1 MHLFILKTDNAIT
14 AMNYHVYRRISVF
27 NYTFMIYAF
36 IAGTIIALIC
46 GIISFFVII
55 RRLSFASHAL
65 GHISL
70 TGASGA
76 VLLNL
81 SAMTG
86 QLTINLIAGLLMGA
100 FGDKIKKN
108 DIAIG
113 IVLTFFLGLGTY
125 FLFLYQSG
133 YSGSVMSILV
143 GNILT
148 VTLEQIYI
156 LLALAIFTIAL
167 LAAIARPLFISS
179 IDPVFAES
187 KRISNKFLS
196 ILLFICIAITVSMA
210 CQIVGILLVFSLLI
224 GPAAIAT
231 QWIDGFYKPIALSTV
246 ISILTVWSG
255 IIAAYYID
263 VPISFFITTIICIL
277 YLISIIKNKFY

>member
-1 MHLFILKTDNAIT
+1 MF
-14 AMNYHVYRRISVF
+14 S
-27 NYTFMIYAF
+27 YTFMLYAF
-36 IAGTIIALIC
+36 IAGTIIAIIC

-81 SAMTG
+81 SAMSG
-86 QLTINLIAGLLMGA
+86 QLAINLIAGLLMGA

-143 GNILT
+143 GDILT
-148 VTLEQIYI
+148 VSLEQIYI
-156 LLALAIFTIAL
+156 LIGLAIFTIVL
-167 LAAIARPLFISS
+167 LIIIARPLFISS
-179 IDPVFAES
+179 IDPIFAES
-187 KRISNKFLS
+187 KKVSNKLLS

-210 CQIVGILLVFSLLI
+210 CQVVGILLVFSLLI

-231 QWIDGFYKPIALSTV
+231 QWVDGFYKPIALSTL
-246 ISILTVWSG
+246 ISVLTVWSG
-255 IIAAYYID
+255 IVAAYYID

-277 YLISIIKNKFY
+277 YLISILKNKFQ

>member
-231 QWIDGFYKPIALSTV
+231 QWVDGFYKPIALSTV

>member
-1 MHLFILKTDNAIT
+1 M
-14 AMNYHVYRRISVF
+14 F
-27 NYTFMIYAF
+27 NYLFMQYAF
-36 IAGTIIALIC
+36 IAGTIIAFIC
-46 GIISFFVII
+46 GLISFFVII

-70 TGASGA
+70 TGAAGA

-81 SAMTG
+81 SAITG
-86 QLTINLIAGLLMGA
+86 QLTINLIAGILMGT

-143 GNILT
+143 GDILT
-148 VTLEQIYI
+148 VTIEQIYV
-156 LLALAIFTIAL
+156 LLGLAIFTTL
-167 LAAIARPLFISS
+167 LLIVIARPLFISS
-179 IDPVFAES
+179 LDPTFAQS
-187 KRISNKFLS
+187 KKISNKLLS

-210 CQIVGILLVFSLLI
+210 CQVVGILLIFSLLI

-231 QWIDGFYKPIALSTV
+231 QWVDGFYKPIILSCIV
-246 ISILTVWSG
+246 SVVTVWSG
-255 IIAAYYID
+255 IVAAYYID
-263 VPISFFITTIICIL
+263 VPISFFITTIICGL
-277 YLISIIKNKFY
+277 YLVSITKNRLYS

>member
-1 MHLFILKTDNAIT
+1 
-14 AMNYHVYRRISVF
+14 VF
-27 NYTFMIYAF
+27 SYTFMLYAF
-36 IAGTIIALIC
+36 IAGTIIAVIC

-76 VLLNL
+76 ILLNL

-86 QLTINLIAGLLMGA
+86 QLVVNLIAGILMGA

-108 DIAIG
+108 DIAVG

-148 VTLEQIYI
+148 VTVEQIYM
-156 LLALAIFTIAL
+156 LLALAIFTVIL
-167 LAAIARPLFISS
+167 LTIIARPLFISS
-179 IDPVFAES
+179 IDPIFAES
-187 KRISNKFLS
+187 KQVSSKLIS

-210 CQIVGILLVFSLLI
+210 CQVVGILLVFSLLI

-231 QWIDGFYKPIALSTV
+231 QWIDGFYKPIILSTL
-246 ISILTVWSG
+246 ISVFTVWSG
-255 IIAAYYID
+255 IIAAYYVDIP
-263 VPISFFITTIICIL
+263 VSFFITTTICIL
-277 YLISIIKNKFY
+277 YLISILKK

>member
-1 MHLFILKTDNAIT
+1 MF
-14 AMNYHVYRRISVF
+14 S
-27 NYTFMIYAF
+27 YTFMLYAF
-36 IAGTIIALIC
+36 LAGTIIAIIC

-76 VLLNL
+76 VLLHL

-86 QLTINLIAGLLMGA
+86 QLAINLIAGILMGA
-100 FGDKIKKN
+100 LGDKVKKN

-148 VTLEQIYI
+148 VSLEQIYI
-156 LLALAIFTIAL
+156 LLGLAIFVIVLLTI
-167 LAAIARPLFISS
+167 IARPLFISS
-179 IDPVFAES
+179 IDPVFAQS
-187 KRISNKFLS
+187 KQVSNRLLS

-210 CQIVGILLVFSLLI
+210 CQVVGILLVFSLLI

-231 QWIDGFYKPIALSTV
+231 QWVDGFYKPIALSTMV
-246 ISILTVWSG
+246 SVLTVWSG
-255 IIAAYYID
+255 ITAAYYID
-263 VPISFFITTIICIL
+263 VPISFFITTIICFLYMVSIL
-277 YLISIIKNKFY
+277 RNKLR

>member
-1 MHLFILKTDNAIT
+1 MKCHA
-14 AMNYHVYRRISVF
+14 YRRISVF

-36 IAGTIIALIC
+36 VAGTIIAIIC

-86 QLTINLIAGLLMGA
+86 QLFINLIAGVLMGA
-100 FGDKIKKN
+100 FGDRIKKN

-143 GNILT
+143 GDILT

-156 LLALAIFTIAL
+156 LFGLAIFTITIL
-167 LAAIARPLFISS
+167 VTIARPLFISS

-187 KRISNKFLS
+187 KKVSNKLLS
-196 ILLFICIAITVSMA
+196 ILLFVCIAITVSMA
-210 CQIVGILLVFSLLI
+210 CQVVGILLVFSLLI
-224 GPAAIAT
+224 GPAAIST
-231 QWIDGFYKPIALSTV
+231 QWVDGFYKPIALSTI
-246 ISILTVWSG
+246 ISVFTVWSG

-263 VPISFFITTIICIL
+263 VPISFFITTIICCL
-277 YLISIIKNKFY
+277 YLISIIKNKLKPLSF

>member
-1 MHLFILKTDNAIT
+1 MVNAII
-14 AMNYHVYRRISVF
+14 AMSYLVYRRIFVF
-27 NYTFMIYAF
+27 SYTFMLYAF
-36 IAGTIIALIC
+36 IAGTIIAIIC

-81 SAMTG
+81 SAMSG
-86 QLTINLIAGLLMGA
+86 QLAINLIAGLLMGA

-143 GNILT
+143 GDILT
-148 VTLEQIYI
+148 VSLEQIYI
-156 LLALAIFTIAL
+156 LIGLAIFTIVL
-167 LAAIARPLFISS
+167 LIIIARPLFISS
-179 IDPVFAES
+179 IDPIFAES
-187 KRISNKFLS
+187 KKVSNKLLS
-196 ILLFICIAITVSMA
+196 ILLFVCIAITVSMA
-210 CQIVGILLVFSLLI
+210 CQVVGILLVFSLLI

-231 QWIDGFYKPIALSTV
+231 QWVDGFYKPIALSTL
-246 ISILTVWSG
+246 ISVLTVWSG
-255 IIAAYYID
+255 IVTAYYID

-277 YLISIIKNKFY
+277 YLISILKNKFQ

>member
-1 MHLFILKTDNAIT
+1 M
-14 AMNYHVYRRISVF
+14 F
-27 NYTFMIYAF
+27 NYTFMLYAF

-86 QLTINLIAGLLMGA
+86 QLVINLVAGLLMGA

-143 GNILT
+143 GDILT

-156 LLALAIFTIAL
+156 LLTLAIFTIAL
-167 LAAIARPLFISS
+167 LAMIARPLFISS

-187 KRISNKFLS
+187 KRSPINFCPSYFSSVLRLQYLWLVK
-196 ILLFICIAITVSMA
+196 
-210 CQIVGILLVFSLLI
+210 LLV
-224 GPAAIAT
+224 
-231 QWIDGFYKPIALSTV
+231 
-246 ISILTVWSG
+246 
-255 IIAAYYID
+255 YY
-263 VPISFFITTIICIL
+263 
-277 YLISIIKNKFY
+277 

>member
-1 MHLFILKTDNAIT
+1 MF
-14 AMNYHVYRRISVF
+14 S
-27 NYTFMIYAF
+27 YTFMLYAF
-36 IAGTIIALIC
+36 IAGTIIAIIC

-81 SAMTG
+81 SAMSG
-86 QLTINLIAGLLMGA
+86 QLAINLIAGLLMGA

-113 IVLTFFLGLGTY
+113 IILTFFLGLGTY

-143 GNILT
+143 GDILT
-148 VTLEQIYI
+148 V
-156 LLALAIFTIAL
+156 
-167 LAAIARPLFISS
+167 
-179 IDPVFAES
+179 
-187 KRISNKFLS
+187 
-196 ILLFICIAITVSMA
+196 
-210 CQIVGILLVFSLLI
+210 
-224 GPAAIAT
+224 
-231 QWIDGFYKPIALSTV
+231 
-246 ISILTVWSG
+246 
-255 IIAAYYID
+255 
-263 VPISFFITTIICIL
+263 SF
-277 YLISIIKNKFY
+277 

>member
-1 MHLFILKTDNAIT
+1 MVNAIIVIS
-14 AMNYHVYRRISVF
+14 YLVYRRIFVF
-27 NYTFMIYAF
+27 SYTFMLYAF
-36 IAGTIIALIC
+36 IAGTIIAVIC

-86 QLTINLIAGLLMGA
+86 QLAINLVAGLLMGA

-143 GNILT
+143 GDILT
-148 VTLEQIYI
+148 VSLEQIYI
-156 LLALAIFTIAL
+156 LVGLAIFTIAL
-167 LAAIARPLFISS
+167 LTVIARPLFISS

-187 KRISNKFLS
+187 KKVSNKILS
-196 ILLFICIAITVSMA
+196 MLLFICIAITVSMA
-210 CQIVGILLVFSLLI
+210 CQVVGILLVFSLLI

-231 QWIDGFYKPIALSTV
+231 QWVDGFYKPIVLSTL
-246 ISILTVWSG
+246 ISVLTVWSG
-255 IIAAYYID
+255 IVAAYYID

-277 YLISIIKNKFY
+277 YLVSVIKNKFQ